1 MLTRNS
7 SETIGDL
14 SRDLPACSAESHPPT
29 LVGVDGTFCVRSH
42 LMTYI
47 HTHTRTHAVGLLW
60 TRELGNFVSINWYIF
75 MGVAAKTVLFC
86 LKVQFSSNAEQMM
99 YGCAL
104 LVAAS

>member
-47 HTHTRTHAVGLLW
+47 HTHTHTHTRSRTALDEGV
-60 TRELGNFVSINWYIF
+60 REFCEYKLVYFYGGGGQNCL
-75 MGVAAKTVLFC
+75 VL
-86 LKVQFSSNAEQMM
+86 S
-99 YGCAL
+99 
-104 LVAAS
+104 